1 MQPPAEQGTFRL
13 RDSGTEISLGALIE
27 ATQDAVIF
35 IDRQACIV
43 IFNPSAERIFGYSQA
58 QVQGQKVNML
68 MAEPY
73 ASEHD
78 QYIEHYE
85 KSGEKRAIGR
95 IRTVAGK
102 RKNGEIFPIE
112 LSVTQV
118 ASGAELT
125 YAAFIRDVSDK
136 AKNLRELAEN
146 ARLAAIGATVSK
158 LTHELGSPLNG
169 MYITAQLLERLI
181 NKPGSLPDAKI
192 TSTVNSLYREI
203 QRLNSLLI
211 EFRSVSRAERFEFR
225 PISLADVISEVLSLE
240 RPHYIN
246 RGILINQSVPPDLPS
261 VIADADKLKQVFL
274 NLCNNAVEAMPNGGE
289 LTLRAASDDHRAIIE
304 VVDTGAG
311 VPEGVDIWAPFVTTK
326 SSGTGLGLM
335 IAQNIVM
342 AHQGT
347 IDYASEV
354 GRGTTFRLTL
364 PLRTSPPAAPI

>member
-1 MQPPAEQGTFRL
+1 M
-13 RDSGTEISLGALIE
+13 
-27 ATQDAVIF
+27 
-35 IDRQACIV
+35 V
-43 IFNPSAERIFGYSQA
+43 IFNPAAERIFGYAQA
-58 QVQGQKVNML
+58 EVLGQKVNML

-85 KSGEKRAIGR
+85 QSGEKRAIGR

-118 ASGAELT
+118 ASGADVN
-125 YAAFIRDVSDK
+125 YAAFIRDVSEK
-136 AKNLRELAEN
+136 AKNLRDLAEN
-146 ARLAAIGATVSK
+146 TRLASIGATVSK

-169 MYITAQLLERLI
+169 MYITAQLLERLV

-192 TSTVNSLYREI
+192 SSTVNSLYREI

-211 EFRSVSRAERFEFR
+211 EFRSISRAERFEFK
-225 PISLADVISEVLSLE
+225 PISLTELIGEVLSLE
-240 RPHYIN
+240 QPHYIN
-246 RGILINQSVPPDLPS
+246 RGILINQLVPSDLPS

-289 LTLRAASDDHRAIIE
+289 LTLRAASDDHRAVIE
-304 VVDTGAG
+304 VADTGAG
-311 VPEGVDIWAPFVTTK
+311 IPEGVDIWAPFVTTK
-326 SSGTGLGLM
+326 SAGTGLGLM
-335 IAQNIVM
+335 IVQNIVM

-347 IDYASEV
+347 IEYASEV

-364 PLRTSPPAAPI
+364 PLRSSPPMAPI